1 MKHMD
6 KPVDKAAAPFL
17 PHPSSAPTSQD
28 IQLFM
33 ETSRAQLIQ
42 LENMLSLKLAAEQ
55 DVHAHCPTPSAPP
68 ATELQL
74 HLDGASEQ

>member
-6 KPVDKAAAPFL
+6 RPVNKAATPFL
-17 PHPSSAPTSQD
+17 PHPASAPTSQD